1 MPEKKSI
8 SAFYE
13 PQRFDDD
20 DIMKFMNQEI
30 PDLYDI
36 LDKKNVRANNEA
48 ISGINE
54 VKSKQTKRSY
64 DDETQIRED
73 ILSFKEQFPDASPEE
88 FDNFV
93 MQTVAGTG
101 NVSTYS
107 KLKSDRALSDARK
120 SAEKRNAFGM
130 AKEAA
135 KFDIDAANDM
145 LRSYGLDGVDL
156 SGAQDV
162 NVPTVGR
169 VRPKKGGGF
178 DVLVPAREP
187 KEKDFRAPV
196 ILENPATG
204 QAVTVDS
211 NDEYADL
218 LTKGF
223 RPYHAKSASGGA
235 EDAILKILSEDAPG
249 ATPAA
254 SPTPKPQF
262 IKRPKQQ
269 K

>member
-135 KFDIDAANDM
+135 KFDVDAANDM

-187 KEKDFRAPV
+187 KEKEYKPV
-196 ILENPATG
+196 IMINEASG
-204 QAVTVDS
+204 DIISTVS
-211 NDEYADL
+211 PEEERDL
-218 LTKGF
+218 VTKGYIPQSHLKAMSDLVDLQF
-223 RPYHAKSASGGA
+223 NRQLTPKQGGA
-235 EDAILKILSEDAPG
+235 AP
-249 ATPAA
+249 A
-254 SPTPKPQF
+254 PTPTPTPEF
-262 IKRPKQQ
+262 IARRRK
-269 K
+269 